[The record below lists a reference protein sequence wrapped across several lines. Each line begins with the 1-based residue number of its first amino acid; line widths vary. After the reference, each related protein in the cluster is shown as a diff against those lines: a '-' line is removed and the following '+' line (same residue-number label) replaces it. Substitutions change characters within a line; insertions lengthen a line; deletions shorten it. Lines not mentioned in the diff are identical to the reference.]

1 MSRAA
6 ALLALLPLLA
16 CGIPEAKYKA
26 ALDESARNL
35 KAGQEAEE
43 KARGLERRAGELDR
57 KVAELE
63 AALARER
70 ATLAA
75 VTSES
80 AQARA
85 LAARLSRSTE
95 ELFAEKQAMAAEA
108 ERQRQLAG
116 QLAEQ
121 KSALEKRSAEYEA
134 LATSLDREI
143 KAGQIQLTELKG
155 RLTVRLA
162 EKVLFRSG
170 SAAIGKEGKE
180 ALSKIA
186 SAFKDV
192 KGRIIRVEGHTD
204 DVPIRTERF
213 PSNWELSSARAIAVV
228 RLLQEQGV
236 DPALLGAAGYAQYQ
250 PVAGNDSAGGRAQN
264 RRIEISLAP
273 PLAALPTQGGN

>member
-250 PVAGNDSAGGRAQN
+250 PVAGNDSAEGRAQN